1 MKKDDDGANPDPAI
15 RHGELQGG
23 DLTPVVG
30 GWTDVVPLESHPAHE
45 RTADEEAA
53 LDDWSRVARMP
64 EFQEMLAAKR
74 RFVIP
79 ATLFF
84 IAYYFALPVLVG
96 YAPQFMSQK
105 VWGPVNLAYLF
116 ALSQFF
122 MAWILAFLY
131 FRVAGRFDAM
141 SADVLAKL
149 NSHGGG
155 RKQ

>member
-1 MKKDDDGANPDPAI
+1 MEKNHKGSRPDPAA
-15 RHGELQGG
+15 RPGELRAG

-45 RTADEEAA
+45 RTADEEAG
-53 LDDWSRVARMP
+53 LDDWNRVACMP
-64 EFQEMLAAKR
+64 EFQEMLASKR

-84 IAYYFALPVLVG
+84 VVYYFALPVLVG

-141 SADVLAKL
+141 SVDVLAKL
-149 NSHGGG
+149 NSRNGGK
-155 RKQ
+155 KQ

>member
-1 MKKDDDGANPDPAI
+1 MKKDNEGAKPDPLSVRGDLHA
-15 RHGELQGG
+15 G

-30 GWTDVVPLESHPAHE
+30 GWTDVVPLSSHPAHE
-45 RTADEEAA
+45 RTGEEEAG
-53 LDDWSRVARMP
+53 LDDWNRVAAMP

-74 RFVIP
+74 RFVVP

-84 IAYYFALPVLVG
+84 IVYYFALPVSVG
-96 YAPQFMSQK
+96 YAPEFMSTK
-105 VWGPVNLAYLF
+105 VGPVNLAYLF

-131 FRVAGRFDAM
+131 FRVAGRFDKM

-149 NSHGGG
+149 NHRTGGN
-155 RKQ
+155 RP

>member
-1 MKKDDDGANPDPAI
+1 MKKEDEGAMPDPAVPK
-15 RHGELQGG
+15 GELHAG

-30 GWTDVVPLESHPAHE
+30 GWTDVVPLETHPAHE
-45 RTADEEAA
+45 RTAEEEAG
-53 LDDWSRVARMP
+53 LDEWGRVARMP
-64 EFQEMLAAKR
+64 EFQEMLASKR

-149 NSHGGG
+149 NGRNGGK
-155 RKQ
+155 RK

>member
-1 MKKDDDGANPDPAI
+1 MKEENE
-15 RHGELQGG
+15 GELQAG

-30 GWTDVVPLESHPAHE
+30 GWTDVVPLERHPAHE
-45 RTADEEAA
+45 RTAEEEAG
-53 LDDWSRVARMP
+53 LDDWNRVANMP

-84 IAYYFALPVLVG
+84 VVYYFALPVLVG
-96 YAPQFMSQK
+96 YAPEFMSQK
-105 VWGPVNLAYLF
+105 VWGPVNIAYLF

-131 FRVAGRFDAM
+131 FRVAGRFDEM

-149 NSHGGG
+149 NRQGGK
-155 RKQ
+155 RS